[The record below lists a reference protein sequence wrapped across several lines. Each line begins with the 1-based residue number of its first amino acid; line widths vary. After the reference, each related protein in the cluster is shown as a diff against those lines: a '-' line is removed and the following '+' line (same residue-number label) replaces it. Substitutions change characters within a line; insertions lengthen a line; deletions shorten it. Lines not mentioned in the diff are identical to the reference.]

1 MISKGNQIS
10 LGHGLPGAGQL
21 MHFNLFD
28 HQNTPIGRIVLFKF
42 FHLYRFINH
51 FSYLTVNSFSSI
63 NYLKDLIAKK

>member
-28 HQNTPIGRIVLFKF
+28 HQNRENSTIQVFPLIQIYQSFFLF
-42 FHLYRFINH
+42 
-51 FSYLTVNSFSSI
+51 
-63 NYLKDLIAKK
+63 DG